1 MIYFGK
7 YLKDYLEYNNISQT
21 EFATR
26 IGITQKHMNEIIN
39 GKTRITLEMAGNIER
54 LTGIKSEFI
63 INVENSRILKENILK
78 QYGNIDNLKKEIT
91 IKYHINEIKKRN
103 WIKFKDETD
112 ILQVCIDLLDFL
124 KIKDFDIIPKL
135 EKQIL
140 FKKTGNDFN
149 KIALWIAHCDETIK
163 QQNVNEYN
171 SYNLM
176 LLIKDL
182 QELAYNNSIDIDKV
196 RKLLNK
202 YGIYF
207 ACEKALTGTKIRG
220 CFRVKGKQPA
230 VYVTD
235 NYAGKDSFF
244 FELFHE
250 LGHCKSDYN
259 EGKNKIIIDGN
270 EKKEEKADKFAL
282 EVMIPENVWN
292 EIINGKIEKNKLEKI
307 SQTEK
312 IPMSFI
318 VGRLAKKDL
327 ITYRS
332 RLYQDN
338 YQK

>member
-124 KIKDFDIIPKL
+124 KVKDFYIIPKL

-196 RKLLNK
+196 RELLNK

-207 ACEKALTGTKIRG
+207 ACEKALTGT
-220 CFRVKGKQPA
+220 
-230 VYVTD
+230 
-235 NYAGKDSFF
+235 
-244 FELFHE
+244 
-250 LGHCKSDYN
+250 
-259 EGKNKIIIDGN
+259 
-270 EKKEEKADKFAL
+270 
-282 EVMIPENVWN
+282 
-292 EIINGKIEKNKLEKI
+292 
-307 SQTEK
+307 
-312 IPMSFI
+312 
-318 VGRLAKKDL
+318 
-327 ITYRS
+327 
-332 RLYQDN
+332 
-338 YQK
+338 

>member
-1 MIYFGK
+1 M
-7 YLKDYLEYNNISQT
+7 
-21 EFATR
+21 
-26 IGITQKHMNEIIN
+26 
-39 GKTRITLEMAGNIER
+39 
-54 LTGIKSEFI
+54 
-63 INVENSRILKENILK
+63 ENSRILKESILK
-78 QYGNIDNLKKEIT
+78 EYGNLQHIKEEIIKKYYINELKKR
-91 IKYHINEIKKRN
+91 K

-112 ILQVCIDLLDFL
+112 ELQICIDLLDFL
-124 KIKDFDIIPKL
+124 KIKDFEVVPKL
-135 EKQIL
+135 EEQVL
-140 FKKTGNDFN
+140 FKKSGNDFN
-149 KIALWIAHCDETIK
+149 KIALWIARCDEIIK
-163 QQNVNEYN
+163 EQDVNEYN

-176 LLIKDL
+176 FLIKDL
-182 QELAYNNSIDIDKV
+182 KELAYKEGFELEKIKEV
-196 RKLLNK
+196 LNK

-207 ACEKALTGTKIRG
+207 VCEKALPGTKIRG
-220 CFRVKGKQPA
+220 CFKVKGKQPA